1 MDKFLEKLNEE
12 AEALA
17 NSYMDE
23 QDVDEADILLEKID
37 IRLSIL
43 SHAQDLK
50 MSSITADFTEQM
62 QEKMKDIDYS
72 NLDFNSLLKQIGNLS
87 K

>member
-12 AEALA
+12 AETLA
-17 NSYMDE
+17 NAYVEE
-23 QDVDEADILLEKID
+23 QDVDDAKMLLEQID

-50 MSSITADFTEQM
+50 ISSITADFTEQM

-72 NLDFNSLLKQIGNLS
+72 NIDFNSLLKQIGNLG

>member
-1 MDKFLEKLNEE
+1 MDKFLEKINEE
-12 AEALA
+12 AETLA
-17 NSYMDE
+17 NAYVEE
-23 QDVDEADILLEKID
+23 QDVDDAKMLLEQID

-50 MSSITADFTEQM
+50 VSSITADFTEQM
-62 QEKMKDIDYS
+62 QEKMKDIDY
-72 NLDFNSLLKQIGNLS
+72 NNVDFNSLLKQLS

>member
-12 AEALA
+12 AETLA
-17 NSYMDE
+17 NAYVEE
-23 QDVDEADILLEKID
+23 QDVDDAKMLLDQID

-50 MSSITADFTEQM
+50 ISSITADFTEQM
-62 QEKMKDIDYS
+62 QEKMKDIDY
-72 NLDFNSLLKQIGNLS
+72 NNIDFNSLLKQLS

>member
-12 AEALA
+12 AETLA
-17 NSYMDE
+17 NAYVEE
-23 QDVDEADILLEKID
+23 QDVDNAKMLLDQID

-50 MSSITADFTEQM
+50 VSSITADFTEQM
-62 QEKMKDIDYS
+62 QEKMKDIDY
-72 NLDFNSLLKQIGNLS
+72 NNIDFNSLLKQLS